1 MKFSI
6 VEVNIFENYVQEIL
20 KSNLHPHKY
29 AEGPIK
35 GQLWDSH
42 FLDNMCPV
50 PSLDEILDVLL
61 IFNMC
66 VLAHVNSLLPFEIYN
81 KSARKRRLAV
91 VDGGETPANFLFKNV
106 KVFSFGYF
114 IDAMYRI
121 FHNIDIK
128 YSTVTSRWVDCT
140 ELSII
145 ENMMFADMNFKLMP
159 EYITKTILDS
169 RDSIYI
175 YLSDQCFN
183 LVIKP
188 TIIKNY
194 STAAKNSISGY
205 LYKISKILEALE
217 NLSLCTSADSYD
229 QVLKNLSL
237 VANILRKK
245 I

>member
-81 KSARKRRLAV
+81 MAVPKIVYPLDISADTIVPRILFKEEEKPAVKTEKSARKRRLAV

-106 KVFSFGYF
+106 KVFSFV
-114 IDAMYRI
+114 I
-121 FHNIDIK
+121 FRLELTPFRCKNSTAFTITFKMLAASLSVKNFLAIILSNNSPPLHNSITK
-128 YSTVTSRWVDCT
+128 YSFV
-140 ELSII
+140 
-145 ENMMFADMNFKLMP
+145 P
-159 EYITKTILDS
+159 
-169 RDSIYI
+169 
-175 YLSDQCFN
+175 
-183 LVIKP
+183 
-188 TIIKNY
+188 
-194 STAAKNSISGY
+194 
-205 LYKISKILEALE
+205 
-217 NLSLCTSADSYD
+217 
-229 QVLKNLSL
+229 LKNIY
-237 VANILRKK
+237 VF
-245 I
+245 